1 MLHTQSYGA
10 QVFERCAS
18 SADNKLYNPAGN
30 TAERMLQ
37 DIIYASIFGLYFIV
51 WVGIA
56 TLVGL
61 LVTASIAVLTMRGIY
76 VIPVKWHVISAR
88 ITIVLALLHVIMAM
102 FVYLP

>member
-1 MLHTQSYGA
+1 MTTFISRQ
-10 QVFERCAS
+10 R
-18 SADNKLYNPAGN
+18 D

-37 DIIYASIFGLYFIV
+37 EIIYAAVFGLPFIV

-61 LVTASIAVLTMRGIY
+61 LVTAAIAVLTMRGIY

-88 ITIVLALLHVIMAM
+88 ITIVLALLHVLMAL